1 MQTSTLKLSVITS
14 MLLAMSASLAASTA
28 TTSEMAPSH
37 SGKEAKNKVAYSPYA
52 GEDYP
57 TQVYFGD
64 THNHTANSGDS
75 FMNGNRLGP
84 EDAYKF
90 AIGEEVVSASGLP
103 VKLSRPLDFL
113 VISDHVEGL
122 GTMFEVFNENPAFMS
137 DETLKRWSKVMKE
150 GGAATQVAMRE
161 IISAQSNGTL
171 PKTITD
177 PKVSGPIMMSVWQQY
192 LQIAEKYNKPG
203 SFTAMIGYEWTSVP
217 GGNNLHRN
225 VLYRGNEDK
234 AKQML
239 PFSSWQSEDPEKLW
253 EWMANYEEKTGGN
266 LLAIPHNA
274 NLSNGRMFE
283 PVDFQGKALTEDYA
297 KRRARFEVLQE
308 MIQTKGA
315 SETHPSMSPNDEF
328 ADYGIAGWEYGNLT
342 MEGEPESPEM
352 RPYMYLRGGLLQGLG
367 YENTLGINPFKFGFV
382 GGTDVHNSLTAI
394 EDDNFFGKH
403 VNQEPRPKR
412 WEHVSKKGFGNT
424 LYTWHYEAAGY
435 AAVWAKENTRESLWD
450 AMKRKEVYA
459 TSGTRMTVRFFGG
472 WDYDAKDLKHRNLA
486 KVGYAKGVP
495 MGGDLTMQA
504 DASKAPTFLISAMKD
519 PIGGNLDRIQVIKGW
534 VDAEGK
540 KLEKIYDVAWGNADT
555 RKPDAK
561 GKLPDVGN
569 TVNTDEATWTNTI
582 GDPDLSTVWKDPD
595 FDPKANAFYYARV
608 IEIPTP
614 RWTAYDQK
622 IFGIKM
628 AKEVRLLTRERA
640 WSSPI
645 WYTPKGAK

>member
-1 MQTSTLKLSVITS
+1 MKVLKTPLLCALLVTS
-14 MLLAMSASLAASTA
+14 MSYAVD
-28 TTSEMAPSH
+28 
-37 SGKEAKNKVAYSPYA
+37 AKKPYSPYA

-57 TQVYFGD
+57 TKVYFGD
-64 THNHTANSGDS
+64 THHHTANSGDA

-90 AIGEEVVSASGLP
+90 ALGEEVTSSTGQA

-122 GTMFEVFNENPAFMS
+122 GVMYEIYKGNPDFME
-137 DETLKRWSKVMKE
+137 DETLQRWHKAMKE
-150 GGAATQVAMRE
+150 GGKAAGDTMNEVVVA
-161 IISAQSNGTL
+161 QTTGKL
-171 PKTITD
+171 PKPVTD
-177 PKVSGPIMMSVWQQY
+177 PKISGHIMMSVWEQNV
-192 LQIAEKYNKPG
+192 ATADKYNKPG
-203 SFTAMIGYEWTSVP
+203 HFTAMIGYEWTSVP

-225 VLYRGNEDK
+225 ILYRGNAAK

-239 PFSSWQSEDPEKLW
+239 PFSAWQSEDPEKLW
-253 EWMANYEEKTGGN
+253 EWMAKYEKKTGGN
-266 LLAIPHNA
+266 LLAIPHNG

-283 PVDFQGKALTEDYA
+283 PVDFQGKPLSEDYA

-308 MIQTKGA
+308 MAQTKGA

-328 ADYGIAGWEYGNLT
+328 SDYGLAGWEYGNLT
-342 MEGEPESPEM
+342 MQGEPESPEM
-352 RPYMYLRGGLLQGLG
+352 RPFMYLRGGLLQGLG
-367 YENTLGINPFKFGFV
+367 YQNTLGVNPFKFGFI

-403 VNQEPRPKR
+403 VNQEPSAKR
-412 WEHVSKKGFGNT
+412 WEHVSKEGFGKKR
-424 LYTWHYEAAGY
+424 YTWQYDAAGY
-435 AAVWAKENTRESLWD
+435 AAVWAKENTREALWD

-472 WDYDAKDLKHRNLA
+472 WDYEAKDLANRNLA

-495 MGGDLTMQA
+495 MGGDLSSQKDT
-504 DASKAPTFLISAMKD
+504 SKAPTFLVTAMKD
-519 PIGGNLDRIQVIKGW
+519 PMGGNLDRIQIIKGW

-555 RKPDAK
+555 RKPDAT

-569 TVNTDEATWTNTI
+569 TVNIPDATWTNTI
-582 GDPDLSTVWKDPD
+582 GDPDLATVWQDPE
-595 FDPKANAFYYARV
+595 FNAKENAFYYARV

-622 IFGIKM
+622 RFGIKM
-628 AKEVRLLTRERA
+628 PKEVKLITRERA

-645 WYTPKGAK
+645 WYTAKGAK